1 MDGLSDEEFM
11 SDILCG
17 KPLYSWVEQR
27 QLIDRIEREEGDI
40 TLAGQQIIWAGIV
53 HYQAF
58 YLADWMVS
66 SGYECVGE
74 WEGGVGGE
82 NIFATLPCDAS
93 KWDQWIEELLMIPP
107 PGVPDKF
114 RKETIKEMVR
124 RKYVKIPLNSGL
136 PLYYWLLEGY
146 KLGDFCEL
154 YSCIEYLGDNFYT
167 DDLWL
172 SLQARTCL
180 DSYMDESLRAG
191 SAIYMV
197 RVVSEDYPEVTQQYI
212 KVLVRLLENMYRKYR
227 DRKQWLSATKI
238 QCAFRVY
245 RSTKRVNILRSHPDN
260 LVTEY
265 SVLRKRKLD
274 IDDSRF
280 AVVG

>member
-1 MDGLSDEEFM
+1 M
-11 SDILCG
+11 SDIFCG
-17 KPLYSWVEQR
+17 RPLYSWGEQR
-27 QLIDRIEREEGDI
+27 QLIDRMEREETDL

-53 HYQAF
+53 RYQAF

-66 SGYECVGE
+66 SGYEFVGE

-82 NIFATLPCDAS
+82 NMFATLPCDAS

-107 PGVPDKF
+107 PDVPDKF

-124 RKYVKIPLNSGL
+124 RKYMKIPLNSGL
-136 PLYYWLLEGY
+136 PLYYWLLEGN

-154 YSCIEYLGDNFYT
+154 YSCIEYLRDYFYT
-167 DDLWL
+167 DDLWS
-172 SLQARTCL
+172 SLQARQCL
-180 DSYMDESLRAG
+180 DNHMDETIRAG
-191 SAIYMV
+191 SAVYMV

-212 KVLVRLLENMYRKYR
+212 RKVLVRLLENMYRKYR
-227 DRKQWLSATKI
+227 DRNLRVSATKI

-245 RSTKRVNILRSHPDN
+245 LSTKRANILRSHPDN
-260 LVTEY
+260 LFSQY
-265 SVLRKRKLD
+265 SQLRKRKLE

-280 AVVG
+280 GAVLQ